1 MLINCHFADAQF
13 RSNLPIFQFLP
24 KTEIE
29 YLAGLWREFSIHIS
43 QNCLVLFG
51 LPVYFG
57 NRRFQGNYR
66 RRSIGFQEVMN
77 PVFQDSSRRWRKAG
91 ANCWLLSRYQDP
103 VGSFRRA
110 HRQRL
115 RLPHPC
121 WLHHPSE
128 VPWPIGTSSD
138 NAAGRAVLSFLCLF
152 ALLYFLFFCLYYNR
166 IFIFLTL
173 SRIFFNANF

>member
-13 RSNLPIFQFLP
+13 RSNLPIFQFLSE
-24 KTEIE
+24 TEIE

-77 PVFQDSSRRWRKAG
+77 SVFH
-91 ANCWLLSRYQDP
+91 LLSAQQVEAFMAHTHQKIASGVSGRQGRI
-103 VGSFRRA
+103 VGYSLVIKTQLSLSVEHIGKDFAPSASSFPKQNRPPARK
-110 HRQRL
+110 RQRPAASNTKW
-115 RLPHPC
+115 R
-121 WLHHPSE
+121 
-128 VPWPIGTSSD
+128 SD
-138 NAAGRAVLSFLCLF
+138 A
-152 ALLYFLFFCLYYNR
+152 
-166 IFIFLTL
+166 
-173 SRIFFNANF
+173 